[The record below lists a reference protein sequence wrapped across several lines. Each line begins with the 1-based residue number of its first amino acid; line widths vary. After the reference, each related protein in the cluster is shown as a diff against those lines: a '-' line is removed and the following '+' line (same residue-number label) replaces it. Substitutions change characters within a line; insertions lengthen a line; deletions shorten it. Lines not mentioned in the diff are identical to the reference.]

1 VPDITPEFLN
11 FAVSKLNEFESRI
24 IACAGKLTEDQIWA
38 RGSANENSFGNLVLH
53 LSGNI
58 RQWIV
63 ATLGGEPE
71 LRDRDAEFA
80 AQGGMSA
87 DALLAHLHRAI
98 ADSNAVIANRT
109 PEQLLATYHVQI
121 YDVTGV
127 NAIFHVVEH
136 FAMHTGQIIFLTKL
150 LTGEDLAFYAALKN

>member
-1 VPDITPEFLN
+1 MPDITPEFLN

-63 ATLGGEPE
+63 ATLGGEPD